1 MKKILLCSSL
11 TVCLLSAVTIDELVK
26 NTNENN
32 YDLKSIDKSINIAN
46 HQISLSKKWQN
57 PVLSLGLND
66 LWLND
71 LSSRDKEAMQAS
83 FIGLSQ
89 VIPTGSKL
97 EIKEKIAQK
106 DRNIQILNLED
117 KKLELESKVY
127 EYVYTILLLERK
139 YKLLESYEQN
149 IKKLETLFTSLYQ
162 YQKVT
167 QNEILNS
174 QISALDISLQK
185 QNLKNMIDNSY
196 LKLEQITY
204 TKIDKIEENID
215 IKKINLLSIN
225 QEHPKFK
232 TLEEMANKSKN
243 MADLEAE
250 KKIPDVM
257 LNVAYFQRDSR
268 FNDYVNVSVSFPLPI
283 YDTENTAR
291 LQAKMNMNETN
302 DKLEQLKYN
311 FSIQSEILKN
321 SLNSSYINYNLIEEK
336 IIPIKEK
343 IQTNIETYTSFDKIK
358 PQESIKNLN
367 ELISYET
374 KAIDELQKYYEAYS
388 QLLYFTNKG
397 IKWLEV

>member
-32 YDLKSIDKSINIAN
+32 YDLKSIDKSIEVAN

-57 PVLSLGLND
+57 PTLSLGLND

-127 EYVYTILLLERK
+127 EYVYTILLLEKK

-397 IKWLEV
+397 IK

>member
-1 MKKILLCSSL
+1 MKKILLCFSL

-32 YDLKSIDKSINIAN
+32 YDLKSIDKSIEVAN

-57 PVLSLGLND
+57 PTLSLGLND

-89 VIPTGSKL
+89 IIPTGSKL

-149 IKKLETLFTSLYQ
+149 IKKLEALFTSLYK

-204 TKIDKIEENID
+204 TKIDKIDENID
-215 IKKINLLSIN
+215 IKKINLLTIN

-250 KKIPDVM
+250 KKIPDLM
-257 LNVAYFQRDSR
+257 LNVAYFQRDSK

-302 DKLEQLKYN
+302 DRLEQLKHN
-311 FSIQSEILKN
+311 FSMQGEILKN
-321 SLNSSYINYNLIEEK
+321 SLNSSYTNYNLIEEK
-336 IIPIKEK
+336 IIPIKQK
-343 IQTNIETYTSFDKIK
+343 IQKNIETYNSFDKIK

-388 QLLYFTNKG
+388 ALLYFTNKG
-397 IKWLEV
+397 IK

>member
-1 MKKILLCSSL
+1 MKKILLCFSL
-11 TVCLLSAVTIDELVK
+11 SVCLLSAVTIDELVK

-32 YDLKSIDKSINIAN
+32 YDLKSIDKSIEVAN
-46 HQISLSKKWQN
+46 HQILLSKKWQN
-57 PVLSLGLND
+57 PVLSLGVND
-66 LWLND
+66 IWLND

-106 DRNIQILNLED
+106 DKNIQILNLED
-117 KKLELESKVY
+117 KKLELESKVH
-127 EYVYTILLLERK
+127 EYVYTILLLEKK

-149 IKKLETLFTSLYQ
+149 IKKLETLFTSLYK

-174 QISALDISLQK
+174 QVSALDIGLQK

-204 TKIDKIEENID
+204 TKIDKIDENIH
-215 IKKINLLSIN
+215 IKKINLLTIN

-232 TLEEMANKSKN
+232 ILEQMANRSKN
-243 MADLEAE
+243 MAELEGE
-250 KKIPDVM
+250 KKIPDLM
-257 LNVAYFQRDSR
+257 LNVAYFQRDSK

-291 LQAKMNMNETN
+291 LQAKMNMNETK
-302 DKLEQLKYN
+302 DRLEQLKHN
-311 FSIQSEILKN
+311 FSMQSEILKN
-321 SLNSSYINYNLIEEK
+321 SMNSSYINYDLIQKE

-343 IQTNIETYTSFDKIK
+343 IQKNIETYNSFDKIK

-374 KAIDELQKYYEAYS
+374 KAIDELQKYYEVYS

-397 IKWLEV
+397 IK

>member
-1 MKKILLCSSL
+1 MKKILLCFSL

-32 YDLKSIDKSINIAN
+32 YDLKSIDKSIEVAN

-57 PVLSLGLND
+57 PTLSLGLND

-149 IKKLETLFTSLYQ
+149 IKKLETLFTSLYK

-250 KKIPDVM
+250 KKIPDMM
-257 LNVAYFQRDSR
+257 LNVAYFQRDSK

-302 DKLEQLKYN
+302 DKLEQLKHN
-311 FSIQSEILKN
+311 FSMQSEILKN
-321 SLNSSYINYNLIEEK
+321 SLNSSYTNYYLIEEK

-367 ELISYET
+367 ELISYEI

-397 IKWLEV
+397 IK

>member
-32 YDLKSIDKSINIAN
+32 YDLKSIDKSIEVAN

-57 PVLSLGLND
+57 PTLSLGLND

-127 EYVYTILLLERK
+127 EYVYTILLLEKK
-139 YKLLESYEQN
+139 YNLLESYEQN
-149 IKKLETLFTSLYQ
+149 IKKLEALFTSLYK

-174 QISALDISLQK
+174 QISALDIGLQK

-204 TKIDKIEENID
+204 TKIDKIDENID
-215 IKKINLLSIN
+215 IKKINLLTIN

-250 KKIPDVM
+250 KKIPDLM
-257 LNVAYFQRDSR
+257 LNVAYFQRDSK

-291 LQAKMNMNETN
+291 LQAKMNMNETK
-302 DKLEQLKYN
+302 DRLEQLKHN
-311 FSIQSEILKN
+311 FSMQSEILKN
-321 SLNSSYINYNLIEEK
+321 SLNSSYTNYYLIEEK
-336 IIPIKEK
+336 IIPIKQK
-343 IQTNIETYTSFDKIK
+343 IQKNIETYNSFDKIK

-388 QLLYFTNKG
+388 ALLYFTNKG
-397 IKWLEV
+397 IK

>member
-32 YDLKSIDKSINIAN
+32 YDLKSIDKSIEVAN

-57 PVLSLGLND
+57 PTLSLGLND

-127 EYVYTILLLERK
+127 EYVYTILLLEKK
-139 YKLLESYEQN
+139 YKLLDSYEQN
-149 IKKLETLFTSLYQ
+149 IKKLETLFTSLYK

-204 TKIDKIEENID
+204 TKIDKIDENID

-302 DKLEQLKYN
+302 DKLEQLKHN
-311 FSIQSEILKN
+311 FSMQSEILKN
-321 SLNSSYINYNLIEEK
+321 SLNSSYTNYNLIEEK

-367 ELISYET
+367 ELISYEI

-388 QLLYFTNKG
+388 ALLYFTNKG
-397 IKWLEV
+397 IK

>member
-32 YDLKSIDKSINIAN
+32 YDLKSIDKSIEVAN

-57 PVLSLGLND
+57 PTLSLGLND

-127 EYVYTILLLERK
+127 EYVYTILLLEKK
-139 YKLLESYEQN
+139 YKLLDSYEQN
-149 IKKLETLFTSLYQ
+149 IKKLETLFTSLYK

-204 TKIDKIEENID
+204 TKIDKIDENID

-225 QEHPKFK
+225 EEHPKFK

-302 DKLEQLKYN
+302 DKLEQLKHN
-311 FSIQSEILKN
+311 FSMQSEILKN
-321 SLNSSYINYNLIEEK
+321 SLNSSYTNYNLIEEK

-388 QLLYFTNKG
+388 ALLYFTNKG
-397 IKWLEV
+397 IK

>member
-1 MKKILLCSSL
+1 MKKILLCFSL

-32 YDLKSIDKSINIAN
+32 YDLKSIDKSIEVAN

-57 PVLSLGLND
+57 PTLSLGLND

-89 VIPTGSKL
+89 IIPTGSKL

-127 EYVYTILLLERK
+127 EYVYTILLLEKK
-139 YKLLESYEQN
+139 YNLLESYEQN
-149 IKKLETLFTSLYQ
+149 IKKLEALFTSLYK

-204 TKIDKIEENID
+204 TKIDKIDENID
-215 IKKINLLSIN
+215 IKKINLLTIN

-250 KKIPDVM
+250 KKIPDLM
-257 LNVAYFQRDSR
+257 LNVAYFQRDSK

-302 DKLEQLKYN
+302 DRLEQLKHN
-311 FSIQSEILKN
+311 FSMQGEILKN
-321 SLNSSYINYNLIEEK
+321 SLNSSYTNYNLIEEK

-343 IQTNIETYTSFDKIK
+343 IQKNIETYNSFDKIK

-388 QLLYFTNKG
+388 ALLYFTNKG
-397 IKWLEV
+397 IK

>member
-1 MKKILLCSSL
+1 MKKILLCFSL

-32 YDLKSIDKSINIAN
+32 YDLKSIDKSIEVAN

-57 PVLSLGLND
+57 PTLSLGLND

-89 VIPTGSKL
+89 IIPTGSKL

-127 EYVYTILLLERK
+127 EYVYTILLLEKK
-139 YKLLESYEQN
+139 YNLLESYEQN
-149 IKKLETLFTSLYQ
+149 IKKLEALFTSLYK

-174 QISALDISLQK
+174 QISALDIGLQK

-204 TKIDKIEENID
+204 TKIDKIDENID
-215 IKKINLLSIN
+215 IKKINLLTIN

-250 KKIPDVM
+250 KKIPDLM
-257 LNVAYFQRDSR
+257 LNVAYFQRDSK

-302 DKLEQLKYN
+302 DRLEQLKHN
-311 FSIQSEILKN
+311 FSMQGEILKN
-321 SLNSSYINYNLIEEK
+321 SLNSSYTNYNLIEEK
-336 IIPIKEK
+336 IIPIKQK
-343 IQTNIETYTSFDKIK
+343 IQKNIETYNSFDKIK

-388 QLLYFTNKG
+388 ALLYFTNKG
-397 IKWLEV
+397 IK

>member
-1 MKKILLCSSL
+1 MKKILLCFSL

-32 YDLKSIDKSINIAN
+32 YDLKSIDKSIEVAN

-57 PVLSLGLND
+57 PTLSLGLND

-127 EYVYTILLLERK
+127 EYVYTILLLEKK
-139 YKLLESYEQN
+139 YNLLESYEQN
-149 IKKLETLFTSLYQ
+149 IKKLEALFTSLYK

-174 QISALDISLQK
+174 QISALDIGLQK

-204 TKIDKIEENID
+204 TKIDKIDENID
-215 IKKINLLSIN
+215 IKKINLLTIN

-250 KKIPDVM
+250 KKIPDLM
-257 LNVAYFQRDSR
+257 LNVAYFQRDSK

-302 DKLEQLKYN
+302 DRLEQLKHN
-311 FSIQSEILKN
+311 FSMQGEILKN
-321 SLNSSYINYNLIEEK
+321 SLNSSYTNYYLIEEK
-336 IIPIKEK
+336 IIPIKQK
-343 IQTNIETYTSFDKIK
+343 IQKNIETYNSFDKIK

-388 QLLYFTNKG
+388 ALLYFTNKG
-397 IKWLEV
+397 IK

>member
-1 MKKILLCSSL
+1 MKKILLCFNL

-32 YDLKSIDKSINIAN
+32 YDLRSIDKSIEVAN

-57 PVLSLGLND
+57 PILSLGVND

-71 LSSRDKEAMQAS
+71 LGSRDKEAMQAS

-106 DRNIQILNLED
+106 DRNIQLLNLED

-127 EYVYTILLLERK
+127 EYVYTILLLEKK
-139 YKLLESYEQN
+139 YKLIESYEQN
-149 IKKLETLFTSLYQ
+149 VKKLETIFTSLYK

-167 QNEILNS
+167 QNEILNT
-174 QISALDISLQK
+174 QISALEIELQK
-185 QNLKNMIDNSY
+185 QNLKNMIDNAY

-204 TKIDKIEENID
+204 TKIDEIEENIH
-215 IKKINLLSIN
+215 IKRINLLSIN

-243 MADLEAE
+243 MADLESE

-257 LNVAYFQRDSR
+257 LNVAYFQRDSK

-283 YDTENTAR
+283 YNTENTAR

-302 DKLEQLKYN
+302 DKLEQLKHN

-321 SLNSSYINYNLIEEK
+321 SLNSSYTNYNLIEEK
-336 IIPIKEK
+336 IIPLKEK
-343 IQTNIETYTSFDKIK
+343 IQKNIENYTSFDKIK

-374 KAIDELQKYYEAYS
+374 KAIDELQKYYEGYS
-388 QLLYFTNKG
+388 ALLYFTNKG
-397 IKWLEV
+397 IK

>member
-127 EYVYTILLLERK
+127 EYVYTILLLEKK

-149 IKKLETLFTSLYQ
+149 IKKLETLFTSLYK

-302 DKLEQLKYN
+302 DKLEQLKHN
-311 FSIQSEILKN
+311 FSMQSEILKN
-321 SLNSSYINYNLIEEK
+321 SLNSSYTNYNLIEEK

-397 IKWLEV
+397 IK

>member
-149 IKKLETLFTSLYQ
+149 IKKLETLFTSLYK

-302 DKLEQLKYN
+302 DKLEQLKHN
-311 FSIQSEILKN
+311 FSMQSEILKN

-367 ELISYET
+367 ELISYEI

-397 IKWLEV
+397 IK

>member
-149 IKKLETLFTSLYQ
+149 IKKLETLFTSLYK

-367 ELISYET
+367 ELISYEI

-397 IKWLEV
+397 IK

>member
-302 DKLEQLKYN
+302 DKLEQLKHN
-311 FSIQSEILKN
+311 FSMQSEILKN
-321 SLNSSYINYNLIEEK
+321 SLNSSYTNYNLIEEK

-397 IKWLEV
+397 IK

>member
-1 MKKILLCSSL
+1 MKKILLCFSL

-32 YDLKSIDKSINIAN
+32 YDLKSIDKSIEVAN

-57 PVLSLGLND
+57 PTLSLGLND

-106 DRNIQILNLED
+106 DRNIQMLNLED

-127 EYVYTILLLERK
+127 EYVYTILLLEKK

-149 IKKLETLFTSLYQ
+149 IKKLETLFTSLYK

-204 TKIDKIEENID
+204 TKIDKIDENID

-225 QEHPKFK
+225 EEHPKFK

-302 DKLEQLKYN
+302 DKLEQLKHN
-311 FSIQSEILKN
+311 FSMQSEILKN
-321 SLNSSYINYNLIEEK
+321 SLNSSYTNYNLIEEK

-388 QLLYFTNKG
+388 ALLYFTNKG
-397 IKWLEV
+397 IK

>member
-1 MKKILLCSSL
+1 MKKILLCFSL

-32 YDLKSIDKSINIAN
+32 YDLKSIDKSIEVAN

-57 PVLSLGLND
+57 PTLSLGLND

-127 EYVYTILLLERK
+127 EYVYTILLLEKK
-139 YKLLESYEQN
+139 YNLLESYEQN
-149 IKKLETLFTSLYQ
+149 IKKLEALFTSLYK

-174 QISALDISLQK
+174 QISALDIGLQK

-204 TKIDKIEENID
+204 TKIDKIDENID
-215 IKKINLLSIN
+215 IKKINLLTIN

-232 TLEEMANKSKN
+232 ILEQMANKSKN

-250 KKIPDVM
+250 KKIPDLM
-257 LNVAYFQRDSR
+257 LNVAYFQRDSK

-302 DKLEQLKYN
+302 DRLEQLKHN
-311 FSIQSEILKN
+311 FSMQGEILKN
-321 SLNSSYINYNLIEEK
+321 SLNSSYTNYNLIEEK
-336 IIPIKEK
+336 IIPIKQK
-343 IQTNIETYTSFDKIK
+343 IQKNIETYNSFDKIK

-388 QLLYFTNKG
+388 ALLYFTNKG
-397 IKWLEV
+397 IK

>member
-1 MKKILLCSSL
+1 MKKILLCFSL

-32 YDLKSIDKSINIAN
+32 YDLKSIDKSIEVAN

-57 PVLSLGLND
+57 PTLSLGLND

-89 VIPTGSKL
+89 IIPTGSKL

-127 EYVYTILLLERK
+127 EYVYTILLLEKK
-139 YKLLESYEQN
+139 YNLLESYEQN
-149 IKKLETLFTSLYQ
+149 IKKLEALFTSLYK

-174 QISALDISLQK
+174 QISALDIGLQK

-204 TKIDKIEENID
+204 TKIDKIDENID
-215 IKKINLLSIN
+215 IKKINLLTIN

-250 KKIPDVM
+250 KKIPDLM
-257 LNVAYFQRDSR
+257 LNVAYFQRDSK

-291 LQAKMNMNETN
+291 LQAKMNMNETK
-302 DKLEQLKYN
+302 DRLEQLKHN
-311 FSIQSEILKN
+311 FSMQSEILKN
-321 SLNSSYINYNLIEEK
+321 SLNSSYTNYNLIEEK

-343 IQTNIETYTSFDKIK
+343 IQKNIETYNSFDKIK

-388 QLLYFTNKG
+388 ALLYFTNKG
-397 IKWLEV
+397 IK

>member
-1 MKKILLCSSL
+1 MKKILLCFSL

-32 YDLKSIDKSINIAN
+32 YDLKSIDKSIEVAN

-57 PVLSLGLND
+57 PTLSLGLND

-127 EYVYTILLLERK
+127 EYVYTILLLEKK
-139 YKLLESYEQN
+139 YNLLESYEQN
-149 IKKLETLFTSLYQ
+149 IKKLEALFTSLYK

-174 QISALDISLQK
+174 QISALDIGLQK

-204 TKIDKIEENID
+204 TKIDKIDENID
-215 IKKINLLSIN
+215 IKKINLLTIN

-250 KKIPDVM
+250 KKIPDLM
-257 LNVAYFQRDSR
+257 LNVAYFQRDSK

-291 LQAKMNMNETN
+291 LQAKMNMNETK
-302 DKLEQLKYN
+302 DRLEQLKHN
-311 FSIQSEILKN
+311 FSMQGEILKN
-321 SLNSSYINYNLIEEK
+321 SLNSSYTNYYLIEEK

-343 IQTNIETYTSFDKIK
+343 IQKNIETYNSFDKIK

-388 QLLYFTNKG
+388 ALLYFTNKG
-397 IKWLEV
+397 IK

>member
-1 MKKILLCSSL
+1 MKKILLCFSL

-32 YDLKSIDKSINIAN
+32 YDLKSIDKSIEVAN

-57 PVLSLGLND
+57 PTLSLGLND

-89 VIPTGSKL
+89 IIPTGSKL

-127 EYVYTILLLERK
+127 EYVYTILLLEKK
-139 YKLLESYEQN
+139 YNLLESYEQN
-149 IKKLETLFTSLYQ
+149 IKKLEALFTSLYK

-174 QISALDISLQK
+174 QISALDIGLQK

-204 TKIDKIEENID
+204 TKIDKIDENID
-215 IKKINLLSIN
+215 IKKINLLTIN

-250 KKIPDVM
+250 KKIPDLM
-257 LNVAYFQRDSR
+257 LNVAYFQRDSK

-302 DKLEQLKYN
+302 DRLEQLKHN
-311 FSIQSEILKN
+311 FSMQGEILKN
-321 SLNSSYINYNLIEEK
+321 SLNSSYTNYYLIEEK

-343 IQTNIETYTSFDKIK
+343 IQKNIETYNSFDKIK

-388 QLLYFTNKG
+388 ALLYFTNKG
-397 IKWLEV
+397 IK

>member
-302 DKLEQLKYN
+302 DKLEQLKHN
-311 FSIQSEILKN
+311 FLMQSEILKN

-397 IKWLEV
+397 IK

>member
-1 MKKILLCSSL
+1 MKKILLCFSL

-32 YDLKSIDKSINIAN
+32 YDLKSIDKSIEVAN
-46 HQISLSKKWQN
+46 HQILLSKKWQN
-57 PVLSLGLND
+57 PTLSLGLND

-127 EYVYTILLLERK
+127 EYVYTILLLEKK
-139 YKLLESYEQN
+139 YNLLESYEQN
-149 IKKLETLFTSLYQ
+149 IKKLEALFTSLYK

-204 TKIDKIEENID
+204 TKIDKIDENID
-215 IKKINLLSIN
+215 IKKINLLTIN

-250 KKIPDVM
+250 KKIPDLM
-257 LNVAYFQRDSR
+257 LNVAYFQRDSK

-291 LQAKMNMNETN
+291 LQAKMNMNETK
-302 DKLEQLKYN
+302 DRLEQLKHN
-311 FSIQSEILKN
+311 FSMQSEILKN
-321 SLNSSYINYNLIEEK
+321 SLNSSYTNYYLIEEK
-336 IIPIKEK
+336 IIPIKQK
-343 IQTNIETYTSFDKIK
+343 IQKNIETYNSFDKIK

-388 QLLYFTNKG
+388 ALLYFTNKG
-397 IKWLEV
+397 IK

>member
-1 MKKILLCSSL
+1 MKKILLCFSL
-11 TVCLLSAVTIDELVK
+11 TVYLLSAVTIDELVK

-32 YDLKSIDKSINIAN
+32 YDLKSIDKSIEVAN

-117 KKLELESKVY
+117 KKLELESKVF

-149 IKKLETLFTSLYQ
+149 IKKLETLFTSLYK

-204 TKIDKIEENID
+204 TKIDKIDENID
-215 IKKINLLSIN
+215 IKKINLLTIN

-250 KKIPDVM
+250 KKIPDMM
-257 LNVAYFQRDSR
+257 LNVAYFQRDSK

-302 DKLEQLKYN
+302 DRLEQLKHN
-311 FSIQSEILKN
+311 FLMQSEILKN
-321 SLNSSYINYNLIEEK
+321 SLNSSYTNYNLIEEK

-343 IQTNIETYTSFDKIK
+343 IQKNIETYNSFDKIK

-388 QLLYFTNKG
+388 ALLYFTNKG
-397 IKWLEV
+397 IK

>member
-1 MKKILLCSSL
+1 MKKILLCFSL

-32 YDLKSIDKSINIAN
+32 YDLKSIDKSIEVAN

-57 PVLSLGLND
+57 PTLSLGLND

-149 IKKLETLFTSLYQ
+149 IKKLETLFTSLYK

-204 TKIDKIEENID
+204 TKIDKIDENID
-215 IKKINLLSIN
+215 IKKINLLTIN

-250 KKIPDVM
+250 KKIPDLM
-257 LNVAYFQRDSR
+257 LNVAYFQRDSK

-291 LQAKMNMNETN
+291 LQAKMNMNETK
-302 DKLEQLKYN
+302 DRLEQLKHN
-311 FSIQSEILKN
+311 FSMQSEILKN
-321 SLNSSYINYNLIEEK
+321 SLNSSYTNYYLIEEK
-336 IIPIKEK
+336 IIPIKQK
-343 IQTNIETYTSFDKIK
+343 IQKNIETYNSFDKIK

-388 QLLYFTNKG
+388 ALLYFTNKG
-397 IKWLEV
+397 IK

>member
-1 MKKILLCSSL
+1 MKKILLCFSL

-32 YDLKSIDKSINIAN
+32 YDLKSIDKSIEVAN

-57 PVLSLGLND
+57 PTLSLGLND

-89 VIPTGSKL
+89 IIPTGSKL

-127 EYVYTILLLERK
+127 EYVYTILLLEKK
-139 YKLLESYEQN
+139 YNLLESYEQN
-149 IKKLETLFTSLYQ
+149 IKKLEALFTSLYK

-174 QISALDISLQK
+174 QISALDIGLQK

-204 TKIDKIEENID
+204 TKIDKIDENID
-215 IKKINLLSIN
+215 IKKINLLTIN

-250 KKIPDVM
+250 KKIPDFM
-257 LNVAYFQRDSR
+257 LNVAYFQRDSK

-302 DKLEQLKYN
+302 DKLEQLKHN
-311 FSIQSEILKN
+311 FSMQSEILKN
-321 SLNSSYINYNLIEEK
+321 SLNSSYTNYNLIEEK

-343 IQTNIETYTSFDKIK
+343 IQKNIETYNSFDKIK

-388 QLLYFTNKG
+388 ALLYFTNKG
-397 IKWLEV
+397 IK

>member
-1 MKKILLCSSL
+1 MKKILLCFSL

-32 YDLKSIDKSINIAN
+32 YDLKSIDKSIEVAN

-57 PVLSLGLND
+57 PTLSLGLND

-149 IKKLETLFTSLYQ
+149 IKKLETLFTSLYK

-204 TKIDKIEENID
+204 TKIDKIDENID
-215 IKKINLLSIN
+215 IKKINLLTIN

-250 KKIPDVM
+250 KKIPDMM
-257 LNVAYFQRDSR
+257 LNVAYFQRDSK

-302 DKLEQLKYN
+302 DRLEQLKHN
-311 FSIQSEILKN
+311 FSMQGEILKN
-321 SLNSSYINYNLIEEK
+321 SLNSSYTNYNLIEEK

-343 IQTNIETYTSFDKIK
+343 IQKNIETYNSFDKIK

-388 QLLYFTNKG
+388 ALLYFTNKG
-397 IKWLEV
+397 IK

>member
-1 MKKILLCSSL
+1 MKKILLCFSL
-11 TVCLLSAVTIDELVK
+11 TVYLLSAVTIDELVK

-32 YDLKSIDKSINIAN
+32 YDLKSIDKSIEVAN

-57 PVLSLGLND
+57 PILSLGLND

-149 IKKLETLFTSLYQ
+149 IKKLETLFTSLYK

-204 TKIDKIEENID
+204 TKIDKIDENID
-215 IKKINLLSIN
+215 IKKINLLTIN

-250 KKIPDVM
+250 KKIPDMM
-257 LNVAYFQRDSR
+257 LNVAYFQRDSK

-302 DKLEQLKYN
+302 DRLEQLKHN
-311 FSIQSEILKN
+311 FLMQSEILKN
-321 SLNSSYINYNLIEEK
+321 SLNSSYTNYNLIEEK

-343 IQTNIETYTSFDKIK
+343 IQKNIETYNSFDKIK

-388 QLLYFTNKG
+388 ALLYFTNKG
-397 IKWLEV
+397 IK

>member
-1 MKKILLCSSL
+1 MKKILLCFSL

-32 YDLKSIDKSINIAN
+32 YDLKSIDKSIEVAN
-46 HQISLSKKWQN
+46 HQILLSKKWQN
-57 PVLSLGLND
+57 PTLSLGLND

-149 IKKLETLFTSLYQ
+149 IKKLEALFTSLYK

-174 QISALDISLQK
+174 QISALDIGLQK

-204 TKIDKIEENID
+204 TKIDKIDENID
-215 IKKINLLSIN
+215 IKKINLLTIN

-250 KKIPDVM
+250 KKIPDLM
-257 LNVAYFQRDSR
+257 LNVAYFQRDSK

-302 DKLEQLKYN
+302 DRLEQLKHN
-311 FSIQSEILKN
+311 FSMQGEILKN
-321 SLNSSYINYNLIEEK
+321 SLNSSYTNYNLIEEK

-397 IKWLEV
+397 IK

>member
-257 LNVAYFQRDSR
+257 LNVAYFQRDSK

-302 DKLEQLKYN
+302 DKLEQLKHN
-311 FSIQSEILKN
+311 FSMQSEILKN
-321 SLNSSYINYNLIEEK
+321 SLNSSYTNYYLIEEK

-397 IKWLEV
+397 IK

>member
-1 MKKILLCSSL
+1 MKKILLCFSL
-11 TVCLLSAVTIDELVK
+11 TVYLLSAVTIDELVK

-32 YDLKSIDKSINIAN
+32 YDLKSIDKSIEVAN

-149 IKKLETLFTSLYQ
+149 IKKLETLFTSLYK

-204 TKIDKIEENID
+204 TKIDKIDENID
-215 IKKINLLSIN
+215 IKKINLLTIN

-250 KKIPDVM
+250 KKIPDMM
-257 LNVAYFQRDSR
+257 LNVAYFQRDSK

-302 DKLEQLKYN
+302 DRLEQLKHN
-311 FSIQSEILKN
+311 FLMQGEILKN
-321 SLNSSYINYNLIEEK
+321 SLNSSYTNYNLIEEK

-343 IQTNIETYTSFDKIK
+343 IQKNIETYNSFDKIK

-388 QLLYFTNKG
+388 ALLYFTNKG
-397 IKWLEV
+397 IK

>member
-1 MKKILLCSSL
+1 MKKILLCFSL

-32 YDLKSIDKSINIAN
+32 YDLKSIDKSIEVAN
-46 HQISLSKKWQN
+46 HQILLSKKWQN
-57 PVLSLGLND
+57 PTLSLGLND

-149 IKKLETLFTSLYQ
+149 IKKLETLFTSLYK

-174 QISALDISLQK
+174 QISALDIGLQK

-204 TKIDKIEENID
+204 TKIDKIDENID
-215 IKKINLLSIN
+215 IKKINLLTIN

-232 TLEEMANKSKN
+232 ILEEMANKSKN

-250 KKIPDVM
+250 KKIPDLM
-257 LNVAYFQRDSR
+257 LNVAYFQRDSK

-302 DKLEQLKYN
+302 DRLEQLKHN
-311 FSIQSEILKN
+311 FSMQGEILKN
-321 SLNSSYINYNLIEEK
+321 SLNSSYTNYNLIEEK

-343 IQTNIETYTSFDKIK
+343 IQKNIETYNSFDKIK

-388 QLLYFTNKG
+388 ALLYFTNKG
-397 IKWLEV
+397 IK

>member
-1 MKKILLCSSL
+1 MKKILLCFSL

-32 YDLKSIDKSINIAN
+32 YDLKSIDKSIEVAN
-46 HQISLSKKWQN
+46 HQILLSKKWQN
-57 PVLSLGLND
+57 PTLSLGLND

-127 EYVYTILLLERK
+127 EYVYTILLLEKK
-139 YKLLESYEQN
+139 YNLLESYEQN
-149 IKKLETLFTSLYQ
+149 IKKLEALFTSLYK

-204 TKIDKIEENID
+204 TKIDKIDENID
-215 IKKINLLSIN
+215 IKKINLLTIN

-250 KKIPDVM
+250 KKIPDLM
-257 LNVAYFQRDSR
+257 LNVAYFQRDSK

-291 LQAKMNMNETN
+291 LQAKMNMNETK
-302 DKLEQLKYN
+302 DRLEQLKHN
-311 FSIQSEILKN
+311 FLMQSEILKN
-321 SLNSSYINYNLIEEK
+321 SLNSSYTNYNLIEEK

-343 IQTNIETYTSFDKIK
+343 IQKNIETYNSFDKIK

-388 QLLYFTNKG
+388 ALLYFTNKG
-397 IKWLEV
+397 IK

>member
-321 SLNSSYINYNLIEEK
+321 SLNSSYTNYNLIEEK

-397 IKWLEV
+397 IK

>member
-1 MKKILLCSSL
+1 MKKILLCFSL

-32 YDLKSIDKSINIAN
+32 YDLKSIDKSIEVAN

-57 PVLSLGLND
+57 PTLSLGLND

-127 EYVYTILLLERK
+127 EYVYTILLLEKK
-139 YKLLESYEQN
+139 YNLLESYEQN
-149 IKKLETLFTSLYQ
+149 IKKLEALFTSLYK

-174 QISALDISLQK
+174 QISALDIGLQK

-204 TKIDKIEENID
+204 TKIDKIDENID
-215 IKKINLLSIN
+215 IKKINLLTIN

-250 KKIPDVM
+250 KKIPDLM
-257 LNVAYFQRDSR
+257 LNVAYFQRDSK

-291 LQAKMNMNETN
+291 LQAKMNMNETK
-302 DKLEQLKYN
+302 DRLEQLKHN
-311 FSIQSEILKN
+311 FSMQSEILKN
-321 SLNSSYINYNLIEEK
+321 SLNSSY
-336 IIPIKEK
+336 
-343 IQTNIETYTSFDKIK
+343 TN
-358 PQESIKNLN
+358 
-367 ELISYET
+367 
-374 KAIDELQKYYEAYS
+374 
-388 QLLYFTNKG
+388 
-397 IKWLEV
+397 

>member
-1 MKKILLCSSL
+1 MKKILLCFSL

-32 YDLKSIDKSINIAN
+32 YDLKSIDKSIEVAN
-46 HQISLSKKWQN
+46 HQILLSKKWQN
-57 PVLSLGLND
+57 PTLSLGLND

-127 EYVYTILLLERK
+127 EYVYTILLLEKK
-139 YKLLESYEQN
+139 YNLLESYEQN
-149 IKKLETLFTSLYQ
+149 IKKLEALFTSLYK

-174 QISALDISLQK
+174 QISALDIGLQK

-204 TKIDKIEENID
+204 TKIDKIDENID
-215 IKKINLLSIN
+215 IKKINLLTIN

-250 KKIPDVM
+250 KKIPDLM
-257 LNVAYFQRDSR
+257 LNVAYFQRDSK

-302 DKLEQLKYN
+302 DRLEQLKHN
-311 FSIQSEILKN
+311 FSMQSEILKN
-321 SLNSSYINYNLIEEK
+321 SLNSSYTNYYLIEEK
-336 IIPIKEK
+336 IIPIKQK
-343 IQTNIETYTSFDKIK
+343 IQKNIETYNSFDKIK

-388 QLLYFTNKG
+388 ALLYFTNKG
-397 IKWLEV
+397 IK

>member
-1 MKKILLCSSL
+1 MKKILLCFSL

-32 YDLKSIDKSINIAN
+32 YDLKSIDKSIEVAN

-57 PVLSLGLND
+57 PTLSLGLND

-127 EYVYTILLLERK
+127 EYVYTILLLEKK
-139 YKLLESYEQN
+139 YNLLESYEQN
-149 IKKLETLFTSLYQ
+149 IKKLEALFTSLYK

-174 QISALDISLQK
+174 QISALDIGLQK

-204 TKIDKIEENID
+204 TKIDKIDENID
-215 IKKINLLSIN
+215 IKKINLLTIN

-250 KKIPDVM
+250 KKIPDLM
-257 LNVAYFQRDSR
+257 LNVAYFQRDSK

-302 DKLEQLKYN
+302 DKLEQLKHN
-311 FSIQSEILKN
+311 FSMQSEILKN
-321 SLNSSYINYNLIEEK
+321 SLNSSYTNYNLIEEK

-343 IQTNIETYTSFDKIK
+343 IQKNIETYNSFDKIK

-388 QLLYFTNKG
+388 ALLYFTNKG
-397 IKWLEV
+397 IK

>member
-302 DKLEQLKYN
+302 DKLEQLKHN
-311 FSIQSEILKN
+311 FSMQSEILKN
-321 SLNSSYINYNLIEEK
+321 SLNSSYTNYKLIEEK

-397 IKWLEV
+397 IK

>member
-1 MKKILLCSSL
+1 MKKILLCFSL

-32 YDLKSIDKSINIAN
+32 YDLKSIDKSIEVAN

-57 PVLSLGLND
+57 PTLSLGLND

-397 IKWLEV
+397 IK

>member
-1 MKKILLCSSL
+1 MKKILLCFSL

-32 YDLKSIDKSINIAN
+32 YDLKSIDKSIEVAN
-46 HQISLSKKWQN
+46 HQILLSKKWQN
-57 PVLSLGLND
+57 PTLSLGLND

-89 VIPTGSKL
+89 IIPTGSKL

-149 IKKLETLFTSLYQ
+149 IKKLETLFTSLYK

-204 TKIDKIEENID
+204 TKIDKIDENID
-215 IKKINLLSIN
+215 IKKINLLTIN

-250 KKIPDVM
+250 KKIPDLM
-257 LNVAYFQRDSR
+257 LNVAYFQRDSK

-302 DKLEQLKYN
+302 DRLEQLKHN
-311 FSIQSEILKN
+311 FSMQGEILKN
-321 SLNSSYINYNLIEEK
+321 SLNSSYTNYNLIEEK

-343 IQTNIETYTSFDKIK
+343 IQKNIETYNSFDKIK

-388 QLLYFTNKG
+388 ALLYFTNKG
-397 IKWLEV
+397 IK